1 MTPGKHLRVLLNAP
15 PTPSTAPQRAYLA
28 TAAPAR
34 FESGFFAEERDE
46 VHAFRWMDT
55 SGRLAF
61 GPHDGDR
68 HLELWVFSAF
78 HDLSQE
84 LSVIAGDLTHRERL
98 VHGWGRL
105 SVPVPAGVDHVV
117 LEVNKPFP
125 RAYYPADPRTLG
137 VRLSRPHL
145 HSDPRRHLDIREQH
159 ENSVLNLAETLDG
172 RSELRSFP
180 RSLGIDMYGACNVKP
195 PCVYCEWDHNKAL
208 EGDNVDA
215 PFTRDTLRELGEFFE
230 RPGMLVNCS
239 IGEPFMMKDFDGILD
254 DFGDRGKVLELTTN
268 GQILTDR
275 NIQKL
280 VGRNIHLYISLDAA
294 TASTYV
300 KLRNDKFDRILAN
313 LRRLIA
319 AKGGKDGLP
328 LVYLVFMPMRVNV
341 HEAEAFVDLCAD
353 IGVDRLVLR
362 PLNYSEDIELDGERD
377 GYRFRYRDEL
387 LPFPELVRVSARV
400 AELCAA
406 RGVDLSDQMDFGGSL
421 RDLFP
426 DSFREEH
433 PAGRGEDADTPAH
446 VAPAAGA
453 QAPALA
459 APAPPVAEG
468 PLPSLGGERLP
479 VCQEPWKSLY
489 ILRRGVFPC
498 CYGGE
503 PIAPMNGYR
512 EAWNSPRMQAIRS
525 ELAAGRFHEYCLK
538 SSSCPI
544 VRKTEQGRGLDPGD
558 SRYLRVRRLWHRLD
572 RVLGG
577 VPARLLVS
585 LKAPVVRLLRRGA

>member
-1 MTPGKHLRVLLNAP
+1 LTAGKHLRVLQNVLPTPGTTPP
-15 PTPSTAPQRAYLA
+15 PTYLA

-34 FESGFFAEERDE
+34 FDSGFFAEERDE

-55 SGRLAF
+55 TGRLVF
-61 GPHDGDR
+61 EPRDGDCY
-68 HLELWVFSAF
+68 LELWVFSAF
-78 HDLSQE
+78 QDLSQE
-84 LSVIAGDLTHRERL
+84 LSVTTGDSVHRERL
-98 VHGWGRL
+98 IHGWGQV
-105 SVPVPAGVDHVV
+105 SVPVPAGADRAV

-125 RAYYPADPRTLG
+125 RAYYPADPRTLA

-145 HSDPRRHLDIREQH
+145 HADLRRHGHIREQH

-172 RSELRSFP
+172 QRELRSFP
-180 RSLGIDMYGACNVKP
+180 RSLGIDMYGVCNVKP

-208 EGDNVDA
+208 EGDNVNA
-215 PFTRDTLRELGEFFE
+215 PFTRETLRELGEFFE

-239 IGEPFMMKDFDGILD
+239 IGEPFMMKDFDGLLD

-294 TASTYV
+294 TAGTYAR
-300 KLRNDKFDRILAN
+300 LRNDRFDRILEN

-319 AKGGKDGLP
+319 AKGGKGGLP

-341 HEAEAFVDLCAD
+341 HEAEAFVDLCAEV
-353 IGVDRLVLR
+353 GVDRLVLR
-362 PLNYSEDIELDGERD
+362 PLNYSDDIDLDWERE

-400 AELCAA
+400 AELCAG
-406 RGVDLSDQMDFGGSL
+406 RGVDLSDQMDFGGSM
-421 RDLFP
+421 RELFP
-426 DSFREEH
+426 DSYRKEP
-433 PAGRGEDADTPAH
+433 PAGSGEGEGPA
-446 VAPAAGA
+446 VPVAAASAPPAPAVAG
-453 QAPALA
+453 
-459 APAPPVAEG
+459 E
-468 PLPSLGGERLP
+468 PLPPLGGDLLP

-512 EAWNSPRMQAIRS
+512 EAWNSPRMQAIRG

-544 VRKTEQGRGLDPGD
+544 VRKAEQGRGLDPSD
-558 SRYLRVRRLWHRLD
+558 SRYLRLRRLWHRVD

-577 VPARLLVS
+577 VPGRLLMP
-585 LKAPVVRLLRRGA
+585 LKAPVVRLLRGARGA

>member
-1 MTPGKHLRVLLNAP
+1 MTAGKHLRVLQNVLPTPGTTPP
-15 PTPSTAPQRAYLA
+15 PTYLA

-34 FESGFFAEERDE
+34 FDSGFFAEERDE

-55 SGRLAF
+55 TGRLVF
-61 GPHDGDR
+61 EPRDGDCY
-68 HLELWVFSAF
+68 LELWVFSAF
-78 HDLSQE
+78 QDLSQE
-84 LSVIAGDLTHRERL
+84 LSVTTGDSVHRERL
-98 VHGWGRL
+98 IHGWGQV
-105 SVPVPAGVDHVV
+105 SVPVPAGADRAV

-125 RAYYPADPRTLG
+125 RAYYPADPRTLA

-145 HSDPRRHLDIREQH
+145 HADLRRHGHIREQH

-172 RSELRSFP
+172 QRELRSFP
-180 RSLGIDMYGACNVKP
+180 RSLGIDMYGVCNVKP

-215 PFTRDTLRELGEFFE
+215 PFTRETLRELGEFFE

-239 IGEPFMMKDFDGILD
+239 IGEPFMMKDFDGLLD

-294 TASTYV
+294 TAGTYAR
-300 KLRNDKFDRILAN
+300 LRNDRFDRILEN

-319 AKGGKDGLP
+319 AKGGKGGLP

-341 HEAEAFVDLCAD
+341 HEAEAFVDLCAEV
-353 IGVDRLVLR
+353 GVDRLVLR
-362 PLNYSEDIELDGERD
+362 PLNYSDDIDLDWERE

-400 AELCAA
+400 AELCAG
-406 RGVDLSDQMDFGGSL
+406 RGVDLSDQMDFGGSM
-421 RDLFP
+421 RELFP
-426 DSFREEH
+426 DSYRKEP
-433 PAGRGEDADTPAH
+433 PAGSGEGEGPA
-446 VAPAAGA
+446 VPVAAASAPPAPAVAG
-453 QAPALA
+453 
-459 APAPPVAEG
+459 E
-468 PLPSLGGERLP
+468 PLPPLGGDLLP

-512 EAWNSPRMQAIRS
+512 EAWNSPRMQAIRG

-544 VRKTEQGRGLDPGD
+544 VRKAEQGRGLDPSD
-558 SRYLRVRRLWHRLD
+558 SRYLRLRRLWHRVD

-577 VPARLLVS
+577 VPGRLLMP
-585 LKAPVVRLLRRGA
+585 LKAPVVRLLRGARGA